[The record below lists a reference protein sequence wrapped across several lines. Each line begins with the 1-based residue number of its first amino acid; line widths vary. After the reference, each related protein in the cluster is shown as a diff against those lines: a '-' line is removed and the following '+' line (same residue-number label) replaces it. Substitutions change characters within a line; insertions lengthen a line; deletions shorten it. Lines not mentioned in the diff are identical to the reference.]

1 MKYEKCLTHTFR
13 SCAPLAIRSVSE
25 QHLFLTSLGS
35 RFLNMRYSIVPE
47 ARQHV
52 AWGARPCHYPHL
64 WEVRMETSSI
74 SSPAGTSARCRVRE
88 HPVSIA
94 THGSPPSRHPRQC
107 RGCRLGGEGVC
118 RCHTPGITI
127 PGRELPSLRD
137 SRAMPILCDG
147 LVGND
152 KGASRQGSDGKPDDS
167 RGAANLLV
175 VAMSSKLTRTQ
186 NI

>member
-74 SSPAGTSARCRVRE
+74 PSPAGTSALCRVRE

-94 THGSPPSRHPRQC
+94 AQGSPPSRHPRHC
-107 RGCRLGGEGVC
+107 RGCRLGGEPWVAIETGCSRTRQRADVPAGLGIEDVSIRASQ
-118 RCHTPGITI
+118 RCG
-127 PGRELPSLRD
+127 
-137 SRAMPILCDG
+137 
-147 LVGND
+147 
-152 KGASRQGSDGKPDDS
+152 
-167 RGAANLLV
+167 
-175 VAMSSKLTRTQ
+175 
-186 NI
+186 